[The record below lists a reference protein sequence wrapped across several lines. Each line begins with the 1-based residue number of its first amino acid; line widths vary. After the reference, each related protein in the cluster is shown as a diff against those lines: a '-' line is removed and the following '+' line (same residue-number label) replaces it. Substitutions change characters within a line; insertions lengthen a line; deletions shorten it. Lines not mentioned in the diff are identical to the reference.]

1 MQRVNPRGSMN
12 ILTIDTGTTN
22 TRVFVWRDGEVIASS
37 ARQVGVRDTAIS
49 GSRHA
54 LETGVRAAIDEALA
68 EAGLAEADIALAL
81 ASGMIT
87 SNMGLCE
94 IPHVTAPAGLDA
106 LAAAMVATHVPA
118 VWPQPIWFVPGVRN
132 AVDHIG
138 LHNCEAMDMM
148 RGEETESMALLERL
162 GLSGPAV
169 IVLPGS
175 HSKFVSIDGAGRITG
190 CVTTLAGELLH
201 VISHNTILAGSL
213 DSEFATEVDPDMLLA
228 GARSARQI
236 GLGRACFSVRI
247 LDQFTVYDR
256 NARANFLLGA
266 VLGSDLLTLKNSSA
280 IRMNPG
286 TPFVISGK
294 PLLREAL
301 GLLVQ
306 GDDFFS
312 GAVTVASDEQQ
323 TALAGFGAIAVARAR
338 GLLADAVT
346 VAS

>member
-1 MQRVNPRGSMN
+1 MN

-22 TRVFVWRDGEVIASS
+22 TRVCLWRDGVAVAHA
-37 ARQVGVRDTAIS
+37 ARQVGVRDTAIT
-49 GSRHA
+49 GNRA
-54 LETGVRAAIDEALA
+54 RLEAAVRETL
-68 EAGLAEADIALAL
+68 EETLQLGELGADDVDHVL

-94 IPHVTAPAGLDA
+94 IPHVTAPVGLTA
-106 LAAAMVATHVPA
+106 LAGAMRSATIEQ
-118 VWPQPIWFVPGVRN
+118 VWSRPIWFVPGVRN

-138 LHNCEAMDMM
+138 LHNSEAMDMM
-148 RGEETESMALLERL
+148 RGEETETFALIE
-162 GLSGPAV
+162 GLQLKEPAV

-175 HSKFVSIDGAGRITG
+175 HSKFVSLDDKQQITG

-201 VISHNTILAGSL
+201 VISHDTILASSL
-213 DSEFATEVDPDMLLA
+213 DGGFAKRIDAEMLLA
-228 GARSARQI
+228 GARSAKQI

-247 LDQFTVYDR
+247 LDQFTVYDA

-280 IRMNPG
+280 IEVMPG
-286 TPFVISGK
+286 VRFIISGK
-294 PLLREAL
+294 PILREAI

-312 GAVTVASDEQQ
+312 GQVTMLDDEQQ
-323 TALAGFGAIAVARAR
+323 SDLAGRGAIAVARER
-338 GLLADAVT
+338 GLLGTGERMRA
-346 VAS
+346 

>member
-1 MQRVNPRGSMN
+1 MN

-22 TRVFVWRDGEVIASS
+22 TRVCLWRDGQVVAHA

-49 GSRHA
+49 GSRDK
-54 LETGVRAAIDEALA
+54 LEAAVRETIEEALTQA
-68 EAGLAEADIALAL
+68 SLDEDAVELVL

-94 IPHVTAPAGLDA
+94 IPHVVAPAGLDT
-106 LAAAMVATHVPA
+106 LAAAMRESTVPT
-118 VWPQPIWFVPGVRN
+118 VWKRPIWFVPGVRN
-132 AVDHIG
+132 AVEHIG

-148 RGEETESMALLERL
+148 RGEEVESFALVERL
-162 GLSGPAV
+162 GLKEPAV

-175 HSKFVSIDGAGRITG
+175 HSKFVSIDAKQRIAG

-201 VISHNTILAGSL
+201 VISHDTILASSL
-213 DSEFATEVDPDMLLA
+213 KEGFAKRIDKEMLLA
-228 GARSARQI
+228 GARSAKQI

-247 LDQFTVYDR
+247 LDQFAVYDA

-286 TPFVISGK
+286 TRFVVSGK
-294 PLLREAL
+294 PILREAIA
-301 GLLVQ
+301 LLVE

-312 GAVTVASDEQQ
+312 GAVTVLSDDEQRD
-323 TALAGFGAIAVARAR
+323 LAGYGVIAVARVR
-338 GLLADAVT
+338 GLVDTNEPALG
-346 VAS
+346 

>member
-1 MQRVNPRGSMN
+1 MN

-22 TRVFVWRDGEVIASS
+22 TRVCLWHNGQVVANA
-37 ARQVGVRDTAIS
+37 ARQVGVRDTAIT
-49 GSRHA
+49 GNRDK
-54 LETGVRAAIDEALA
+54 LEGAVRATIEEALA
-68 EAGLAEADIALAL
+68 NAGVHEDEVELVL

-94 IPHVTAPAGLDA
+94 IPHVTAPVSLDA
-106 LAAAMVATHVPA
+106 LASGMRESIIPG
-118 VWPQPIWFVPGVRN
+118 VWKRPIWFVPGVRN
-132 AVDHIG
+132 NVEHIG

-148 RGEETESMALLERL
+148 RGEEVESFALVQRL
-162 GLSGPAV
+162 DIREPAV

-175 HSKFVSIDGAGRITG
+175 HSKFVSIDGSQRIAG

-201 VISHNTILAGSL
+201 VISHDTILASSL
-213 DSEFATEVDPDMLLA
+213 KDGFAKRIDKEMLLT

-247 LDQFTVYDR
+247 LDQFAVYDA

-280 IRMNPG
+280 IRMSPG
-286 TPFVISGK
+286 TRFVVSGK
-294 PLLREAL
+294 PILREAIA
-301 GLLVQ
+301 LLVE

-312 GAVTVASDEQQ
+312 GAVTVLSDDEQRD
-323 TALAGFGAIAVARAR
+323 LAGHGVIAVARAR
-338 GLLADAVT
+338 GL
-346 VAS
+346 VAPHEHAPG